1 MIESFEIGSVSV
13 VAAAELLVGLL
24 RRAEASWPRD
34 RALRILQI
42 GHGPLSW
49 HAAAL
54 ANARGARLTI
64 LDPNPRRLERAR
76 LAFTREPG
84 ICFADGVEN
93 LQGGSFDLI
102 IAADALYRVAPDA
115 ARLARIVEMMAPDAL
130 LAAIEPAPSL
140 FREVVFG
147 LLADRL
153 SGTESKEKPAS
164 SQSGWAERFAAT
176 CLHGLA
182 VKTVGTAAGPAL
194 LVAGQMPPFA
204 GRRNLPAKVVIA
216 GRNGSQQAEIRHRA
230 GGAARGRRGCLHD
243 RG

>member
-1 MIESFEIGSVSV
+1 
-13 VAAAELLVGLL
+13 
-24 RRAEASWPRD
+24 
-34 RALRILQI
+34 
-42 GHGPLSW
+42 
-49 HAAAL
+49 
-54 ANARGARLTI
+54 
-64 LDPNPRRLERAR
+64 
-76 LAFTREPG
+76 
-84 ICFADGVEN
+84 
-93 LQGGSFDLI
+93 
-102 IAADALYRVAPDA
+102 
-115 ARLARIVEMMAPDAL
+115 MMAPDAL

-153 SGTESKEKPAS
+153 SGTECKEKPAS

-216 GRNGSQQAEIRHRA
+216 GRNGSQQAESATALA
-230 GGAARGRRGCLHD
+230 GLLGAAGVACTIEDERSFEQLPFADADTIVFLAPIMTHGTASTGQLAERCMALKNFAAHLGKHKVRLWIESPGALARRIGRGGSRRGRILGLYTQLRQRISGA
-243 RG
+243 